1 MISIKS
7 EQELQHR
14 KILHDFTFDEHK
26 KKLYKKKKISRVT
39 SVVVDEEVII
49 NRLHNEDVADTGI
62 VIYPEFMEYCY
73 FLEGCARKL
82 LHFVIFHNMET
93 SGVFVFNDQ
102 VIAEFQAY
110 DFIMV
115 RDAKSYTTGVVR
127 SAIRKLV
134 KYNIIT
140 NVKREKYM
148 VNPMIAG
155 GISASDRRRLI
166 GVYANMLVGKGK
178 NGITDFFPCFKI

>member
-1 MISIKS
+1 MIHIIS
-7 EQELQHR
+7 EQEQQHK
-14 KILHDFTFDEHK
+14 KILNDFTFDEHK
-26 KKLYKKKKISRVT
+26 KRFYKKKKICRVT
-39 SVVVDEEVII
+39 SLVVDEEVKIHKS
-49 NRLHNEDVADTGI
+49 HNEVVADTGI

-82 LHFVIFHNMET
+82 LHYLIFHHMET
-93 SGVFVFNDQ
+93 SGEFIFNDQ
-102 VIAEFQAY
+102 VIAEFQGY
-110 DFIMV
+110 DFIID

-134 KYNIIT
+134 QYNIIT
-140 NVKREKYM
+140 NFNREKYM

-166 GVYANMLVGKGK
+166 GVYANMLVG
-178 NGITDFFPCFKI
+178 